1 MALVAGLQDSII
13 FDYFVNYV
21 FPQYALPWNNFFAR
35 IDPLPY
41 YARNDERNINARLF
55 KTPLVVASKPNLV
68 LQITTLPD
76 WVGSLSTAASTGSS
90 ADQNSTKSYLG
101 TIVNSNCTGTDY
113 QYANTGLVVGAGP
126 QGELGS
132 KVWVI
137 LQFNLQNQNPKSNL
151 SVVIVSDNATPTPN
165 LYSSVNG
172 YITVNGIPIKIKNA
186 IPWGPGAT
194 TDPTAAIISGSSNT
208 LYGLY
213 GNRFFIAVQTG
224 EPIGANASVGYAIG
238 FRICE
243 SVTLAQAIGTPIL
256 G

>member
-1 MALVAGLQDSII
+1 MATFAGLQDSII

-35 IDPLPY
+35 IDPEPY
-41 YARNDERNINARLF
+41 YLRNEQRNTTARLF

-68 LQITTLPD
+68 LQNSTLPD
-76 WVGSLSTAASTGSS
+76 WVASLSSSASTGSS
-90 ADQNSTKSYLG
+90 ADQSSTKSFLG
-101 TIVNSNCTGTDY
+101 TIVNSNCTGADY
-113 QYANTGLVVGAGP
+113 QYANAGLIVGAGP
-126 QGELGS
+126 QGALGS

-137 LQFNLQNQNPKSNL
+137 LQFNLANQNPKNNL

-172 YITVNGIPIKIKNA
+172 LITVDGTIIKIKNA

-194 TDPTAAIISGSSNT
+194 TDPTDAIVSGASNA

-213 GNRFFIAVQTG
+213 GNRFFLAVQTG
-224 EPIGANASVGYAIG
+224 NPVADNASIGYQLG
-238 FRICE
+238 YRICE
-243 SVTLAQAIGTPIL
+243 SITLAQAIGTPIL

>member
-1 MALVAGLQDSII
+1 MAYLAGLQDSII

-41 YARNDERNINARLF
+41 YARNDERNITARLF
-55 KTPLVVASKPNLV
+55 KTPFVVSSKPNLV
-68 LQITTLPD
+68 LQFSTLPN
-76 WVGSLSTAASTGSS
+76 WVASLSSSASTGSS
-90 ADQNSTKSYLG
+90 ADQSSTKSYLG

-113 QYANTGLVVGAGP
+113 QYANLGLIVGAGP
-126 QGELGS
+126 SGALGS

-137 LQFNLQNQNPKSNL
+137 LQFNLQNQNPKNNL

-172 YITVNGIPIKIKNA
+172 FITVDGVPIKIKNA

-194 TDPTAAIISGSSNT
+194 TDPTSAITSGASNT

-213 GNRFFIAVQTG
+213 GNRFFIAIQTG
-224 EPIGANASVGYAIG
+224 NPVAANASVGYEIG

-243 SVTLAQAIGTPIL
+243 SITLAQAIGTPIL